1 MKIDNT
7 PENAKTVRKIVN
19 ARIAAQ
25 DWQPSY
31 VVETDA
37 AIHIC
42 EDDEYGEALAADIE
56 AAM

>member
-1 MKIDNT
+1 MKINNT
-7 PENAKTVRKIVN
+7 PENAKTVRAIVN

-37 AIHIC
+37 AICIC
-42 EDDEYGEALAADIE
+42 EDDEYGEKLAADIE

>member
-1 MKIDNT
+1 MTLENT
-7 PENAKTVRKIVN
+7 PENVRAVRAIVD
-19 ARIAAQ
+19 ARIAAN

-37 AIHIC
+37 AICIC
-42 EDDEYGEALAADIE
+42 DDDEYGEKLAADIE

>member
-1 MKIDNT
+1 MTLKNT
-7 PENAKTVRKIVN
+7 PENVRAVRAIVD
-19 ARIAAQ
+19 ARIAAN
-25 DWQPSY
+25 DWQPGY

>member
-7 PENAKTVRKIVN
+7 PENAKTVRKIVD

-37 AIHIC
+37 AICIC